1 MSDFWEIL
9 EIEPTTDISV
19 IKRAYAVLAK
29 KYHPEQYPEEFLNLR
44 NAYEAAMDYAA
55 SGNGT
60 FFAGSESQNAIIF
73 PQKTEKTNI
82 EETHKA
88 ELEEEISKQE
98 QEEEEQELSEN
109 IYWDL
114 SKLNEQSEA
123 DCTEAL
129 AQFSDLYQSGKRNDA
144 KQWYIYFTSASFL
157 EVWREESFTKM
168 MWDAVL
174 ENMEKYPINKTFAK
188 CLNAVYG
195 CFVYAPQSFAEVQYN
210 KHVLFDGFSNIEKI
224 LELSGNI
231 GKMTQNDLS
240 MFISFCEYRLL
251 VSFAEENQWNDTIK
265 MQAEYIFYRYVM
277 SYIRERC
284 TQKSYSD
291 VERCYLGIRLIVD
304 FIRKYE
310 LPEDIYQY
318 IWKIYSLES
327 AVNGRSKIYYGDI
340 RKIIAQKSKA
350 ADKMPTENNRKI
362 FDLYYVYQRK
372 LAENKLEMH
381 MIDDI
386 FSLPET
392 EKMLKDRH
400 FIYDTLFYWIAMP
413 QHLVFLERLHD
424 FYTQN
429 ANVFKSKEI
438 LASIEKREKEVQ
450 AENELKA
457 DEADQNYAL
466 CNINHRPF
474 LRYWLN
480 IGFYRAIN
488 FSNVLKRNL
497 IFSEEWAK
505 CFAQQNYRMLLLKY
519 KNKDIQI
526 KLHRRYAEYVYGG
539 KVVYKPFLQWHALE
553 NIEDDTLFF
562 LLLPAVIPFVDD
574 EKTYDMVL
582 TCIKNHLQHTSL
594 SKESITQLSEGI
606 IKLLF
611 CGKFLGEEIDDEDA
625 VNDYDCNASE
635 IYRESETNLFVCRWS
650 KYSHE
655 LCFYEQK
662 LYYRDFMPNGLYENI
677 LTETDAVS
685 LARELLTAQCAKTVA
700 DISYL
705 RIMPEYMSIQP
716 YGAKAEIRA
725 GDEITEDA
733 ILDALDRFSK
743 SSIRRM
749 ELKWLKEEV
758 VLINADDKC
767 ACFWFHDQKYTT
779 CKLLYNAEVYCTVDS
794 KYVTY
799 SPFLMGKLADYEIFR
814 SPRLLVMKLC
824 PLLFQFGEGNLI
836 ETRVNGS
843 YVWSQNVYLYG
854 KYDAY
859 LVDKM
864 KFGDFPPEK
873 IITDFNKRRK
883 FIIPKF
889 PAFMEVAKENE
900 EKQKIVLKPTTK
912 DQLQMTLQM
921 YLQGSVKYLHLCW
934 EMKENDKTFQSHL
947 FLLQEKGNYGLYY
960 LNDQKMCAYC
970 LIGSLDEYL
979 KLEGQSPILELCGV
993 PIHLYGIH
1001 HDVIRIRFFLS
1012 LLLDS
1017 IENPEQILNKVGEF
1031 VDGTRVYKQFM
1042 TYDELFHKLM
1052 EIG

>member
-1 MSDFWEIL
+1 MSDFWEVLGIV
-9 EIEPTTDISV
+9 PTTDKAV
-19 IKRAYAVLAK
+19 IKRAYAALAK

-44 NAYEAAMDYAA
+44 NAYESAMNYA
-55 SGNGT
+55 SG
-60 FFAGSESQNAIIF
+60 GSDGFIVRSELQNAISI
-73 PQKTEKTNI
+73 PQKTEKTN
-82 EETHKA
+82 A
-88 ELEEEISKQE
+88 EEIYQAEQAEEINEKGQE
-98 QEEEEQELSEN
+98 ISESG
-109 IYWDL
+109 YWDL
-114 SKLNEQSEA
+114 SKLSEQSEV

-129 AQFSDLYQSGKRNDA
+129 AQFLDLYKSGKRNDA
-144 KQWYIYFTSASFL
+144 KQWYIYFTSPSFL
-157 EVWREESFTKM
+157 EVWREKSFTTM
-168 MWDAVL
+168 MWNAVL
-174 ENMEKYPINKTFAK
+174 ENMEEYPINKTFAK

-195 CFVYAPQSFAEVQYN
+195 CFVYAPQSFTEIQYN
-210 KHVLFDGFSNIEKI
+210 KHVLFDGFANIEKI

-231 GKMTQNDLS
+231 GKMTQNDLA

-251 VSFAEENQWNDTIK
+251 VSFAEENQWNNTIK
-265 MQAEYIFYRYVM
+265 MQAEYIFQRYVM
-277 SYIRERC
+277 SYIKERC

-291 VERCYLGIRLIVD
+291 VERCYLGIRLITNY
-304 FIRKYE
+304 IRKYE

-327 AVNGRSKIYYGDI
+327 AVNGRSKLYYGDI
-340 RKIIAQKSKA
+340 REIVSHKSKT
-350 ADKMPTENNRKI
+350 PTENHKKI
-362 FDLYYVYQRK
+362 FDLYYVYQRN

-400 FIYDTLFYWIAMP
+400 FIYDTLFYWMAMP
-413 QHLVFLERLHD
+413 HHIAFLERLHD

-429 ANVFKSKEI
+429 EDVFKSKEI
-438 LASIEKREKEVQ
+438 LASIERRVKEVQ
-450 AENELKA
+450 AENVLKE
-457 DEADQNYAL
+457 DEADQNYSL
-466 CNINHRPF
+466 CTINHRPF

-488 FSNVLKRNL
+488 FSNVLKRSL
-497 IFSEEWAK
+497 LFSEEWAR
-505 CFAQQNYRMLLLKY
+505 CFAEQKHRLLLLQY
-519 KNKDIQI
+519 KNKAVQI
-526 KLHRRYAEYVYGG
+526 KFHRRYAEYVYGG
-539 KVVYKPFLQWHALE
+539 RVIYKPFIQWYALE
-553 NIEDDTLFF
+553 NIEDDTVFF

-582 TCIKNHLQHTSL
+582 ACIKKHLKNVTL
-594 SKESITQLSEGI
+594 TEETITQLSEGI
-606 IKLLF
+606 IKMLF
-611 CGKFLGEEIDDEDA
+611 CGRFSGEEIDDEEA

-635 IYRESETNLFVCRWS
+635 IYRESETELYVCRWS
-650 KYSHE
+650 KYRHA

-662 LYYRDFMPNGLYENI
+662 PYYRDFMPNGIYENI

-725 GDEITEDA
+725 GEKITEDA
-733 ILDALDRFSK
+733 ILDALDRFSQG
-743 SSIRRM
+743 SIRRM
-749 ELKWLKEEV
+749 ELKWLQEEV

-767 ACFWFHDQKYTT
+767 ACFWFHDKKYTT

-799 SPFLMGKLADYEIFR
+799 SPFLLGKLADYEIFR

-836 ETRVNGS
+836 ETKVNGMF
-843 YVWSQNVYLYG
+843 VWSQSVYLYG

-864 KFGDFPPEK
+864 KFGDYPPDR

-889 PAFMEVAKENE
+889 PAFMEAVRENG
-900 EKQKIVLKPTTK
+900 EKQKTVLKPTTK

-921 YLQGSVKYLHLCW
+921 YLQGSIKYLHLCW
-934 EMKENDKTFQSHL
+934 DMKEEDNLFQTHL
-947 FLLQEKGNYGLYY
+947 FLLHEKGKYALYY
-960 LNDQKMCAYC
+960 LNDQKMAAYC

-979 KLEGQSPILELCGV
+979 TPEGQSPILELCGV
-993 PIHLYGIH
+993 PIHLYSIH
-1001 HDVIRIRFFLS
+1001 HDIIRIRFFLS

-1031 VDGTRVYKQFM
+1031 TDGTSIYRQFM
-1042 TYDELFHKLM
+1042 TYDELYQKLM
-1052 EIG
+1052 GIG

>member
-44 NAYEAAMDYAA
+44 NAYEAAMDYVA

-60 FFAGSESQNAIIF
+60 FFARSEAPNAVISL
-73 PQKTEKTNI
+73 QKTEKTNI
-82 EETHKA
+82 EETYKA
-88 ELEEEISKQE
+88 ELEEEINEQE
-98 QEEEEQELSEN
+98 QEEEQELSEN

-123 DCTEAL
+123 DCTEAF

-231 GKMTQNDLS
+231 GKLTQNDLS

-291 VERCYLGIRLIVD
+291 VERCYLGIRLIAD

-340 RKIIAQKSKA
+340 REIVSHKSKT
-350 ADKMPTENNRKI
+350 PTENHKKI
-362 FDLYYVYQRK
+362 FDLYYVYQRN
-372 LAENKLEMH
+372 LAENKLEMY

-386 FSLPET
+386 FLLPET

-400 FIYDTLFYWIAMP
+400 FIYDTLFYWMAMP
-413 QHLVFLERLHD
+413 HHIAFLERLHD

-429 ANVFKSKEI
+429 ENVFKSKEI
-438 LASIEKREKEVQ
+438 LASIERRVKEVQ
-450 AENELKA
+450 AENTLKE
-457 DEADQNYAL
+457 DEADQNYSL
-466 CNINHRPF
+466 CTINHRPF

-480 IGFYRAIN
+480 IGFYRAIH
-488 FSNVLKRNL
+488 FSNVLKRSL
-497 IFSEEWAK
+497 IFSEEWAR
-505 CFAQQNYRMLLLKY
+505 CFAEQKHRLLLLQY
-519 KNKDIQI
+519 KNKAVQI
-526 KLHRRYAEYVYGG
+526 KFHRRYAEYIYGG
-539 KVVYKPFLQWHALE
+539 RVIYKPFLQWHALE
-553 NIEDDTLFF
+553 NIEDDTVFF

-650 KYSHE
+650 KYSHA

-662 LYYRDFMPNGLYENI
+662 PYYRDFMPNGIYENI
-677 LTETDAVS
+677 LTETDAIS

-979 KLEGQSPILELCGV
+979 KPEGQSPILELCGV

>member
-9 EIEPTTDISV
+9 EIGPTTDISV

-60 FFAGSESQNAIIF
+60 FFDRSKAPNAVISL
-73 PQKTEKTNI
+73 QKTEKTNI

-88 ELEEEISKQE
+88 ELEEEINEQE
-98 QEEEEQELSEN
+98 QEEEHELSEN

-123 DCTEAL
+123 DCTEAF
-129 AQFSDLYQSGKRNDA
+129 AQFSNLYQSGKRNDA

-291 VERCYLGIRLIVD
+291 VERCYLGIRLIAD

-350 ADKMPTENNRKI
+350 ADKTPTENNRKI

-505 CFAQQNYRMLLLKY
+505 CFAQQNYRLLLLKY

-677 LTETDAVS
+677 LTETDAIS

-700 DISYL
+700 DISYF

-979 KLEGQSPILELCGV
+979 KPEGQSPILELCGV

>member
-60 FFAGSESQNAIIF
+60 FFARSEAPNAVIS

-88 ELEEEISKQE
+88 ELEEEINEQE
-98 QEEEEQELSEN
+98 QEEEQELSEN

-123 DCTEAL
+123 DCTEAF
-129 AQFSDLYQSGKRNDA
+129 AQFSNLYQSGKRNDA

-157 EVWREESFTKM
+157 EVWREELFTKM

-195 CFVYAPQSFAEVQYN
+195 CFVYVPHSFAEVQYN

-265 MQAEYIFYRYVM
+265 MQAEYIFCRYVM

-291 VERCYLGIRLIVD
+291 VERCYLGIRLIAD

-350 ADKMPTENNRKI
+350 ADKTPTENNRKI

-505 CFAQQNYRMLLLKY
+505 CFAQQNYRLLLLKY

-594 SKESITQLSEGI
+594 SKKSITQLSEGI

-725 GDEITEDA
+725 GEEITEDA

-979 KLEGQSPILELCGV
+979 KPEGQSPILELCGV

>member
-9 EIEPTTDISV
+9 GIEPTTDKSV
-19 IKRAYAVLAK
+19 IKRAYASVAK

-44 NAYEAAMDYAA
+44 NAYESAMDYA
-55 SGNGT
+55 SGGSGG
-60 FFAGSESQNAIIF
+60 FIVRSESQNAISV
-73 PQKTEKTNI
+73 PQKTN
-82 EETHKA
+82 A
-88 ELEEEISKQE
+88 EEIYQAEQAEEINEKGQE
-98 QEEEEQELSEN
+98 ISESG
-109 IYWDL
+109 YWDL
-114 SKLNEQSEA
+114 SKLSEQSEV
-123 DCTEAL
+123 DCAEAF
-129 AQFSDLYQSGKRNDA
+129 AQFLDLYKSRKRNDA
-144 KQWYIYFTSASFL
+144 KQWYIYFTSPSFL
-157 EVWREESFTKM
+157 EVWREESFTTM
-168 MWDAVL
+168 MWNAVL
-174 ENMEKYPINKTFAK
+174 ENMEEYPINKTFAK
-188 CLNAVYG
+188 CLNTVYG
-195 CFVYAPQSFAEVQYN
+195 CFVYAPQSFMEIQYN
-210 KHVLFDGFSNIEKI
+210 NHVLFDGFANIEKI

-231 GKMTQNDLS
+231 GKMTQNDLA

-251 VSFAEENQWNDTIK
+251 VSFAEENQWSDTIK
-265 MQAEYIFYRYVM
+265 MQAEYIFQRYVM
-277 SYIRERC
+277 SYIKERC

-291 VERCYLGIRLIVD
+291 VERCYLGIRLITNY
-304 FIRKYE
+304 IRKYE

-327 AVNGRSKIYYGDI
+327 AVNGRSKLYYGDI
-340 RKIIAQKSKA
+340 REIVSHKSKT
-350 ADKMPTENNRKI
+350 PTENHKKI
-362 FDLYYVYQRK
+362 FDLYYVYQRN

-400 FIYDTLFYWIAMP
+400 FIYDTLFYWMAMP
-413 QHLVFLERLHD
+413 HHIAFLERLHD

-429 ANVFKSKEI
+429 ENVFKSKEI
-438 LASIEKREKEVQ
+438 LASIERRVKEVQ
-450 AENELKA
+450 AENALKE
-457 DEADQNYAL
+457 DEADQNYSL
-466 CNINHRPF
+466 CTINHRPF

-488 FSNVLKRNL
+488 FANVLKRSL
-497 IFSEEWAK
+497 LFSEEWAR
-505 CFAQQNYRMLLLKY
+505 CFAEQKHRLLLLQY
-519 KNKDIQI
+519 KNKAVQI
-526 KLHRRYAEYVYGG
+526 KFHRRYAEYVYGG
-539 KVVYKPFLQWHALE
+539 RVIYKPFLQWHALE
-553 NIEDDTLFF
+553 NIEDDTVFF

-582 TCIKNHLQHTSL
+582 ACIKKHLKNTML
-594 SKESITQLSEGI
+594 AEENITQLSEGI
-606 IKLLF
+606 IKMLF
-611 CGKFLGEEIDDEDA
+611 CGRFLGEEIDDEEA

-635 IYRESETNLFVCRWS
+635 IYRESETELYVCRWS
-650 KYSHE
+650 KYRHA

-662 LYYRDFMPNGLYENI
+662 PYYRDFMPNGIYENI

-725 GDEITEDA
+725 GEKITEDA
-733 ILDALDRFSK
+733 ILDALDRFSQGG
-743 SSIRRM
+743 IRRM
-749 ELKWLKEEV
+749 ELKWLQEEV

-767 ACFWFHDQKYTT
+767 ACFWFHDKKYTT

-799 SPFLMGKLADYEIFR
+799 SPFLLGKLADYEIFR

-824 PLLFQFGEGNLI
+824 PLLFQFGEENLI
-836 ETRVNGS
+836 ETKVNGMF
-843 YVWSQNVYLYG
+843 VWSQSVYLYG

-864 KFGDFPPEK
+864 KFGDYPPDR

-889 PAFMEVAKENE
+889 PAFMEAARENG
-900 EKQKIVLKPTTK
+900 EKQKTVLKPTTK

-934 EMKENDKTFQSHL
+934 DIKQEDTLFQTHL
-947 FLLQEKGNYGLYY
+947 FLLHEKGKYALYY
-960 LNDQKMCAYC
+960 LNDQKMAAYC

-979 KLEGQSPILELCGV
+979 TPEGQSPILELCGV
-993 PIHLYGIH
+993 PIHLYSIH
-1001 HDVIRIRFFLS
+1001 HDIIRIRFFLS

-1031 VDGTRVYKQFM
+1031 TDGTRIYKQFM
-1042 TYDELFHKLM
+1042 TYDELYQKLM
-1052 EIG
+1052 RIG

>member
-1 MSDFWEIL
+1 MSDFWEVLGIV
-9 EIEPTTDISV
+9 PTTDRSV
-19 IKRAYAVLAK
+19 IKRAYAALAK

-44 NAYEAAMDYAA
+44 NAYESAMDYA
-55 SGNGT
+55 SGESGG
-60 FFAGSESQNAIIF
+60 FIVRSESQNAISV
-73 PQKTEKTNI
+73 PQKTEKTN
-82 EETHKA
+82 A
-88 ELEEEISKQE
+88 EEIYQAEQTEEINEKE
-98 QEEEEQELSEN
+98 QEISESG
-109 IYWDL
+109 YWDL
-114 SKLNEQSEA
+114 SKLSEQSEV

-129 AQFSDLYQSGKRNDA
+129 AQFLDLYKSGKRNDA
-144 KQWYIYFTSASFL
+144 KQWYIYFTSPSFL
-157 EVWREESFTKM
+157 EVWREESFARM
-168 MWDAVL
+168 MWNAVL
-174 ENMEKYPINKTFAK
+174 ENMEEYPINKTFAK

-195 CFVYAPQSFAEVQYN
+195 CFVYAPQSFTEIQYN
-210 KHVLFDGFSNIEKI
+210 NHVLFDGFANIEKI

-265 MQAEYIFYRYVM
+265 MQAEYIFQRYVM
-277 SYIRERC
+277 SYIKERC

-291 VERCYLGIRLIVD
+291 VERCYLGIRLIINY
-304 FIRKYE
+304 IRKYE
-310 LPEDIYQY
+310 LPEDIYQC

-327 AVNGRSKIYYGDI
+327 AVNGRSKLYYGDI
-340 RKIIAQKSKA
+340 REIVSHKSKT
-350 ADKMPTENNRKI
+350 PTENHKKI
-362 FDLYYVYQRK
+362 FDLYYVYQRN
-372 LAENKLEMH
+372 LAENKLEMY

-400 FIYDTLFYWIAMP
+400 FIYDTLFYWMAMP
-413 QHLVFLERLHD
+413 HHIAFLERLHD

-429 ANVFKSKEI
+429 ENVFKSKEI
-438 LASIEKREKEVQ
+438 LASIERRVKEVQ
-450 AENELKA
+450 AENALKE
-457 DEADQNYAL
+457 DEADQNYSL
-466 CNINHRPF
+466 CTINHRPF

-488 FSNVLKRNL
+488 FANVLKRNL
-497 IFSEEWAK
+497 IFSEEWAR
-505 CFAQQNYRMLLLKY
+505 CFAEQKHRLLLLQY
-519 KNKDIQI
+519 KNKAIQI
-526 KLHRRYAEYVYGG
+526 KFHRRYAEYVYGG
-539 KVVYKPFLQWHALE
+539 RVFYKPFIQWYALE
-553 NIEDDTLFF
+553 NIEDDTVFF

-582 TCIKNHLQHTSL
+582 ACIRKHLKNTMLT
-594 SKESITQLSEGI
+594 EENITQLSEGI
-606 IKLLF
+606 IKMLF
-611 CGKFLGEEIDDEDA
+611 CGRFLGEEIEDEEA

-635 IYRESETNLFVCRWS
+635 IYRESETELYVCRWS
-650 KYSHE
+650 KYRQA

-662 LYYRDFMPNGLYENI
+662 PYYRDFMPNGIYENI
-677 LTETDAVS
+677 LTETDAIS

-725 GDEITEDA
+725 GEEITEDA
-733 ILDALDRFSK
+733 ILDALDRFSQG
-743 SSIRRM
+743 SIRRM
-749 ELKWLKEEV
+749 ELKWLQEEV
-758 VLINADDKC
+758 VLVNADDKC
-767 ACFWFHDQKYTT
+767 ACFWFHDKKYTT
-779 CKLLYNAEVYCTVDS
+779 CKLLYDAEVYCTVDS

-799 SPFLMGKLADYEIFR
+799 SPFLLGKLADYEIFR

-836 ETRVNGS
+836 ETKVNGMF
-843 YVWSQNVYLYG
+843 VWSQSVYLYG

-864 KFGDFPPEK
+864 KFGDYPPER

-883 FIIPKF
+883 LIIPKF
-889 PAFMEVAKENE
+889 PAYMEAARENG
-900 EKQKIVLKPTTK
+900 EKQKTVLKPTTK

-921 YLQGSVKYLHLCW
+921 YLRGSVKYLHLCW
-934 EMKENDKTFQSHL
+934 DMKEDDNLFQTHL
-947 FLLQEKGNYGLYY
+947 FLLQEKGKYALYY
-960 LNDQKMCAYC
+960 LNDQKMAAYC

-979 KLEGQSPILELCGV
+979 TPEGQSPILELCGV
-993 PIHLYGIH
+993 PIHLYSIH
-1001 HDVIRIRFFLS
+1001 HDIIRIRFFLS

-1031 VDGTRVYKQFM
+1031 TDGTRIYKQFM
-1042 TYDELFHKLM
+1042 TYDELYQKLM
-1052 EIG
+1052 RIG

>member
-1 MSDFWEIL
+1 MSDFWEVLGIV
-9 EIEPTTDISV
+9 PTTDKSV
-19 IKRAYAVLAK
+19 IKRAYAALAK

-44 NAYEAAMDYAA
+44 NAYESAMDYA
-55 SGNGT
+55 SG
-60 FFAGSESQNAIIF
+60 GSGGFIVKSEPQNVNSI
-73 PQKTEKTNI
+73 PQKTN
-82 EETHKA
+82 A
-88 ELEEEISKQE
+88 EEIYQAEQAEEINEKGQE
-98 QEEEEQELSEN
+98 ISESG
-109 IYWDL
+109 YWDL
-114 SKLNEQSEA
+114 SKLSEQSEV

-129 AQFSDLYQSGKRNDA
+129 AQFLDLYKSGKRNDA
-144 KQWYIYFTSASFL
+144 KQWYIYFTTPSFL
-157 EVWREESFTKM
+157 EVWREESFARM
-168 MWDAVL
+168 MWNAVL
-174 ENMEKYPINKTFAK
+174 ENMEEYPINKTFAK

-195 CFVYAPQSFAEVQYN
+195 CFVYAPQSFTEIQYN
-210 KHVLFDGFSNIEKI
+210 NHVLFDGFANIEKI

-265 MQAEYIFYRYVM
+265 MQAEYIFQRYVM
-277 SYIRERC
+277 SYIKERC

-291 VERCYLGIRLIVD
+291 VERCYLGIRLITNY
-304 FIRKYE
+304 IRKYE

-327 AVNGRSKIYYGDI
+327 AVNGRSKLYYGDI
-340 RKIIAQKSKA
+340 REIVSHKSKT
-350 ADKMPTENNRKI
+350 PTENHKKI
-362 FDLYYVYQRK
+362 FDLYYVYQRN

-386 FSLPET
+386 FLLPET

-400 FIYDTLFYWIAMP
+400 FIYDTLFYWMAMP
-413 QHLVFLERLHD
+413 HDIAFLERLHD

-438 LASIEKREKEVQ
+438 LASIERRVKEVQ
-450 AENELKA
+450 AENALKE
-457 DEADQNYAL
+457 DEADQNYSL
-466 CNINHRPF
+466 CTINHRPF

-488 FSNVLKRNL
+488 FANVLKRNL
-497 IFSEEWAK
+497 IFSEEWAR
-505 CFAQQNYRMLLLKY
+505 CFAEQKHRLLLLQY
-519 KNKDIQI
+519 KNKAVQI
-526 KLHRRYAEYVYGG
+526 KFHRRYAEYVCGG
-539 KVVYKPFLQWHALE
+539 RVIYKPFIQWYALE
-553 NIEDDTLFF
+553 NIEDDTVFF
-562 LLLPAVIPFVDD
+562 LLLPAVIPFIDD

-582 TCIKNHLQHTSL
+582 AHIKKHLKDVTL
-594 SKESITQLSEGI
+594 TDETITQLSQGI
-606 IKLLF
+606 IKMLF
-611 CGKFLGEEIDDEDA
+611 CGRFLGEEIDEEEA

-635 IYRESETNLFVCRWS
+635 IYRESETELYICRWS
-650 KYSHE
+650 KYRHT

-662 LYYRDFMPNGLYENI
+662 PYYRDFMPNGIYENI
-677 LTETDAVS
+677 LTETDAIS

-725 GDEITEDA
+725 GEKITEDA
-733 ILDALDRFSK
+733 ILDALDRFSQG
-743 SSIRRM
+743 SIRRM
-749 ELKWLKEEV
+749 ELKWLQEEV

-767 ACFWFHDQKYTT
+767 ACFWFHDKKYTT
-779 CKLLYNAEVYCTVDS
+779 CKLLYNAEVYCNVDS

-799 SPFLMGKLADYEIFR
+799 SPFLLGKLADYEIFR

-836 ETRVNGS
+836 ETKVNGMF
-843 YVWSQNVYLYG
+843 VWSQSVYLYG

-864 KFGDFPPEK
+864 KFGDYPPER

-889 PAFMEVAKENE
+889 PAYMEVARENG
-900 EKQKIVLKPTTK
+900 EKQKTVLKPTTK

-921 YLQGSVKYLHLCW
+921 YLQGSIKYLHLCW
-934 EMKENDKTFQSHL
+934 DIKQEDTLFQTHL
-947 FLLQEKGNYGLYY
+947 FLLHEKGKYALYY
-960 LNDQKMCAYC
+960 LNDQKMAAYC

-979 KLEGQSPILELCGV
+979 TPEGQSPILELCGV
-993 PIHLYGIH
+993 PIHLYSIH
-1001 HDVIRIRFFLS
+1001 HDIIRIRFFLS

-1031 VDGTRVYKQFM
+1031 TDGTRIYKQFM
-1042 TYDELFHKLM
+1042 TYDELYQKLM
-1052 EIG
+1052 KIG

>member
-60 FFAGSESQNAIIF
+60 FFARSEAPNAVISL
-73 PQKTEKTNI
+73 QKTEKTNI
-82 EETHKA
+82 EETYKA
-88 ELEEEISKQE
+88 ELEEEINEQE
-98 QEEEEQELSEN
+98 QEEEQELSEN

-123 DCTEAL
+123 DCTEAF

-157 EVWREESFTKM
+157 DVWREESFTKM

-340 RKIIAQKSKA
+340 RKIIAQKNKA
-350 ADKMPTENNRKI
+350 ADKTTTENNRKI

-429 ANVFKSKEI
+429 ENVFKSKEI
-438 LASIEKREKEVQ
+438 LASIERRVKEVQ
-450 AENELKA
+450 AENTLKE
-457 DEADQNYAL
+457 DEADQNYSL
-466 CNINHRPF
+466 CTINHRPF

-480 IGFYRAIN
+480 IGFYRAIH
-488 FSNVLKRNL
+488 FSNVLKRSL
-497 IFSEEWAK
+497 IFSEEWAR
-505 CFAQQNYRMLLLKY
+505 CFAEQKHRLLLLQY
-519 KNKDIQI
+519 KNKAVQI
-526 KLHRRYAEYVYGG
+526 KFHRRYAEYIYGG
-539 KVVYKPFLQWHALE
+539 RVIYKPFLQWHALE
-553 NIEDDTLFF
+553 NIEDDTVFF

-582 TCIKNHLQHTSL
+582 ACIRKHLKDVTL
-594 SKESITQLSEGI
+594 TEETIMQLSQGI

-611 CGKFLGEEIDDEDA
+611 CGEFLGEEIDDEDA

-725 GDEITEDA
+725 GEEITEDA

-979 KLEGQSPILELCGV
+979 KPEGQSPILELCGV

>member
-60 FFAGSESQNAIIF
+60 FFARSEAPNAVISL
-73 PQKTEKTNI
+73 QKTEKTNI

-88 ELEEEISKQE
+88 ELEEEINEQE
-98 QEEEEQELSEN
+98 QEEEHELSEN

-291 VERCYLGIRLIVD
+291 VERCYLGIRLIAD

-340 RKIIAQKSKA
+340 RKIIAQKSKT
-350 ADKMPTENNRKI
+350 ADITPTENNRKI

-429 ANVFKSKEI
+429 GNVFKSKEI

-505 CFAQQNYRMLLLKY
+505 CFAQQNYRLLLLKY

-662 LYYRDFMPNGLYENI
+662 LYYRDFIPNGLYENI

-758 VLINADDKC
+758 VLINVDDKC

-934 EMKENDKTFQSHL
+934 EIKENDKTFQSHL

-979 KLEGQSPILELCGV
+979 KPEGQSPILELCGV

>member
-55 SGNGT
+55 SGNGI
-60 FFAGSESQNAIIF
+60 FFARSEAPNAVISL
-73 PQKTEKTNI
+73 QKTEKTNI

-88 ELEEEISKQE
+88 ELEEEINEQE
-98 QEEEEQELSEN
+98 QEEEQELSEN

-114 SKLNEQSEA
+114 SKLNEQSEV
-123 DCTEAL
+123 DFTEAF

-291 VERCYLGIRLIVD
+291 VERCYLGIRLIAD

-340 RKIIAQKSKA
+340 RKIIAQKSKT
-350 ADKMPTENNRKI
+350 ADITPTENNRKI

-429 ANVFKSKEI
+429 ENVFKSKEI
-438 LASIEKREKEVQ
+438 LASIERRVKEVQ
-450 AENELKA
+450 AENTLKE
-457 DEADQNYAL
+457 DEADQNYSL
-466 CNINHRPF
+466 CTINHRPF

-480 IGFYRAIN
+480 IGFYRAIH
-488 FSNVLKRNL
+488 FSNVLKRSL
-497 IFSEEWAK
+497 IFSEEWAR
-505 CFAQQNYRMLLLKY
+505 CFAEQKHRLLLLKY

-611 CGKFLGEEIDDEDA
+611 CGRFLGEEIDDEDA

-700 DISYL
+700 DICYL

-725 GDEITEDA
+725 GEEITEDA

-758 VLINADDKC
+758 VLINVDDKC

-883 FIIPKF
+883 FIIPRF

-947 FLLQEKGNYGLYY
+947 FLLQEKGDYGLYY

-979 KLEGQSPILELCGV
+979 KPEGQSPILELCGV

>member
-98 QEEEEQELSEN
+98 QEEEHELSEN

-157 EVWREESFTKM
+157 DVWREESFTKM

-291 VERCYLGIRLIVD
+291 VERCYLGIRLIAD

-350 ADKMPTENNRKI
+350 ADKTPTENNRKI

-413 QHLVFLERLHD
+413 QHLVFLERLYD

-457 DEADQNYAL
+457 DEADQNYSL
-466 CNINHRPF
+466 CTINHRPF

-480 IGFYRAIN
+480 IGFYRAIH
-488 FSNVLKRNL
+488 FSNVLKRSL
-497 IFSEEWAK
+497 IFSEEWAR
-505 CFAQQNYRMLLLKY
+505 CFAEQKHRLLLLQY
-519 KNKDIQI
+519 KNKAVQI
-526 KLHRRYAEYVYGG
+526 KFHRRYAEYIYGG
-539 KVVYKPFLQWHALE
+539 RVIYKPFLQWHALE
-553 NIEDDTLFF
+553 NIEDDTVFF

-582 TCIKNHLQHTSL
+582 ACIRKHLKDVTL
-594 SKESITQLSEGI
+594 TEETIMQLSQGI
-606 IKLLF
+606 IKMLF
-611 CGKFLGEEIDDEDA
+611 CGRLLGEEIDDEEA

-635 IYRESETNLFVCRWS
+635 IYRESETELYVCRWS
-650 KYSHE
+650 KYRHA

-662 LYYRDFMPNGLYENI
+662 PYYRDFMPNGIYENI
-677 LTETDAVS
+677 LTETDAIS

-979 KLEGQSPILELCGV
+979 KPEGQSPILELCGV

>member
-1 MSDFWEIL
+1 MSDFWEVLGIV
-9 EIEPTTDISV
+9 PTTDKAV
-19 IKRAYAVLAK
+19 IKRAYAALAK

-44 NAYEAAMDYAA
+44 NAYESAMNYA
-55 SGNGT
+55 SG
-60 FFAGSESQNAIIF
+60 GSDGFIVRSEPQNAISI
-73 PQKTEKTNI
+73 PQKTEKTN
-82 EETHKA
+82 A
-88 ELEEEISKQE
+88 EEICQAEQAEEINEKE
-98 QEEEEQELSEN
+98 QEISESG
-109 IYWDL
+109 YWDL
-114 SKLNEQSEA
+114 SKLSEQSEV
-123 DCTEAL
+123 DCTEAF
-129 AQFSDLYQSGKRNDA
+129 AQFLDLYKSGKRNDA
-144 KQWYIYFTSASFL
+144 KQWYIYFTSPSFL
-157 EVWREESFTKM
+157 EVWREKSFTTM
-168 MWDAVL
+168 MWNAVL
-174 ENMEKYPINKTFAK
+174 ENMEEYPINKTFAK

-195 CFVYAPQSFAEVQYN
+195 CFVYAPQSFTEIQYN
-210 KHVLFDGFSNIEKI
+210 NHVLFDGFANIEKI

-251 VSFAEENQWNDTIK
+251 VSFAEENQWSDTIK
-265 MQAEYIFYRYVM
+265 MQAEYIFQRYVM
-277 SYIRERC
+277 SYIKERC

-291 VERCYLGIRLIVD
+291 VERCYLGIRLITNY
-304 FIRKYE
+304 IRKYE

-327 AVNGRSKIYYGDI
+327 AVNGRSKLYYGDI
-340 RKIIAQKSKA
+340 REIVSHKSKT
-350 ADKMPTENNRKI
+350 PTENHKKI
-362 FDLYYVYQRK
+362 FDMYYVYQRN

-400 FIYDTLFYWIAMP
+400 FIYDTLFYWMAMP
-413 QHLVFLERLHD
+413 HHIAFLERLHD

-429 ANVFKSKEI
+429 ENVFKSKEI
-438 LASIEKREKEVQ
+438 LASIERRVKEVQ
-450 AENELKA
+450 AENALKE
-457 DEADQNYAL
+457 DEADQNYSL
-466 CNINHRPF
+466 CTISHRPF

-488 FSNVLKRNL
+488 FANVLKRSL
-497 IFSEEWAK
+497 LFSEEWAR
-505 CFAQQNYRMLLLKY
+505 CFAEQKHRLLLLQY
-519 KNKDIQI
+519 KNKAVQI
-526 KLHRRYAEYVYGG
+526 KFHRRYAEYVYGG
-539 KVVYKPFLQWHALE
+539 RVIYKPFLQWHALE
-553 NIEDDTLFF
+553 NIEDDTVFF

-574 EKTYDMVL
+574 EKTYDVVL
-582 TCIKNHLQHTSL
+582 ACIKKHLKNTML
-594 SKESITQLSEGI
+594 AEENITQLSEGI
-606 IKLLF
+606 IKMLF
-611 CGKFLGEEIDDEDA
+611 CGRLLGEEIDDEEA
-625 VNDYDCNASE
+625 VDDYDCNASE
-635 IYRESETNLFVCRWS
+635 IYRESETELYVCRWS
-650 KYSHE
+650 KYRHA

-662 LYYRDFMPNGLYENI
+662 PYYRDFMPNGIYENI

-725 GDEITEDA
+725 GEKITEDA
-733 ILDALDRFSK
+733 ILDALDRFSQG
-743 SSIRRM
+743 SIRRM
-749 ELKWLKEEV
+749 ELKWLQEEV

-767 ACFWFHDQKYTT
+767 ACFWFHDKKYTT

-799 SPFLMGKLADYEIFR
+799 SPFLLGKLADYEIFR

-836 ETRVNGS
+836 ETKVNGMF
-843 YVWSQNVYLYG
+843 VWSQSVYLYG

-864 KFGDFPPEK
+864 KFGDYPPDR

-889 PAFMEVAKENE
+889 PAFMEAVRENG
-900 EKQKIVLKPTTK
+900 EKQKTVLKPTTK

-921 YLQGSVKYLHLCW
+921 YLQGSIKYLHLCW
-934 EMKENDKTFQSHL
+934 DMKEEDNLFQTHL
-947 FLLQEKGNYGLYY
+947 FLLHEKGKYALYY
-960 LNDQKMCAYC
+960 LNDQKMAAYC

-979 KLEGQSPILELCGV
+979 TPEGQLPILELCGV
-993 PIHLYGIH
+993 PIHLYSIH
-1001 HDVIRIRFFLS
+1001 HDIIRIRFFLS

-1031 VDGTRVYKQFM
+1031 TDGTSIYRQFM
-1042 TYDELFHKLM
+1042 TYDELYQKLM
-1052 EIG
+1052 RIG

>member
-1 MSDFWEIL
+1 MSDFWEVLGIV
-9 EIEPTTDISV
+9 PTTDKAV
-19 IKRAYAVLAK
+19 IKRAYAALAK

-44 NAYEAAMDYAA
+44 NAYESAMDYA
-55 SGNGT
+55 S
-60 FFAGSESQNAIIF
+60 SESGGFIVRSELPNAISL
-73 PQKTEKTNI
+73 PQKTKKTN
-82 EETHKA
+82 A
-88 ELEEEISKQE
+88 EEIYQAE
-98 QEEEEQELSEN
+98 QAEGINEEEQEISESG
-109 IYWDL
+109 YWDL
-114 SKLNEQSEA
+114 SKLSEQSEV
-123 DCTEAL
+123 DCAEAF
-129 AQFSDLYQSGKRNDA
+129 AQFLDLYKSRKRNDA
-144 KQWYIYFTSASFL
+144 KQWYIYFTSPSFL
-157 EVWREESFTKM
+157 EVWREESFTTM
-168 MWDAVL
+168 MWNAVL
-174 ENMEKYPINKTFAK
+174 ENMEEYPINKTFAK

-195 CFVYAPQSFAEVQYN
+195 CFVYAPQSFTEIQYN
-210 KHVLFDGFSNIEKI
+210 NHVLFDGFANIEKI

-231 GKMTQNDLS
+231 GKMTQNDLA

-251 VSFAEENQWNDTIK
+251 VSFAEENQWSDTIK
-265 MQAEYIFYRYVM
+265 MQAEYIFQRYVM
-277 SYIRERC
+277 SYIKERC

-291 VERCYLGIRLIVD
+291 VERCYLGIRLITNY
-304 FIRKYE
+304 IRKYE

-327 AVNGRSKIYYGDI
+327 AVNGRSKLYYGDI
-340 RKIIAQKSKA
+340 REIVSHKSKT
-350 ADKMPTENNRKI
+350 PTENHKKI
-362 FDLYYVYQRK
+362 FDLYYVYQRN

-400 FIYDTLFYWIAMP
+400 FIYDTLFYWMAMP
-413 QHLVFLERLHD
+413 HHIAFLERLHD

-429 ANVFKSKEI
+429 EDVFKSKEI
-438 LASIEKREKEVQ
+438 LASIERRVKEVQ
-450 AENELKA
+450 AENVLKE
-457 DEADQNYAL
+457 DEADQNYSL
-466 CNINHRPF
+466 CTINHRPF

-488 FSNVLKRNL
+488 FSNVLKRSL
-497 IFSEEWAK
+497 LFSEEWAR
-505 CFAQQNYRMLLLKY
+505 CFAEQKHRLLLLQY
-519 KNKDIQI
+519 KNKAVQI
-526 KLHRRYAEYVYGG
+526 KFHRRYAEYVYGG
-539 KVVYKPFLQWHALE
+539 RVIYKPFLQWHALE
-553 NIEDDTLFF
+553 NIEDDTVFF

-582 TCIKNHLQHTSL
+582 ACIKKHLKNTML
-594 SKESITQLSEGI
+594 AEENITQLSEGI
-606 IKLLF
+606 IKMLF
-611 CGKFLGEEIDDEDA
+611 CGRFLGEEIDDEEA

-635 IYRESETNLFVCRWS
+635 IYRESETELYVCRWS
-650 KYSHE
+650 KYRQA

-662 LYYRDFMPNGLYENI
+662 TYYRDFMPNGIYENI

-725 GDEITEDA
+725 GEEITEDA
-733 ILDALDRFSK
+733 ILDALDRFSQG
-743 SSIRRM
+743 SIRRM
-749 ELKWLKEEV
+749 ELKWLQEEV
-758 VLINADDKC
+758 VLVNADDKC
-767 ACFWFHDQKYTT
+767 ACFWFHDKKYTT

-799 SPFLMGKLADYEIFR
+799 SPFLLGKLADYEIFR

-836 ETRVNGS
+836 ETKVNGMF
-843 YVWSQNVYLYG
+843 VWSQSVYLYG

-864 KFGDFPPEK
+864 KFGDYPPER

-889 PAFMEVAKENE
+889 PAFMEAVRENG
-900 EKQKIVLKPTTK
+900 EKQKTVLKPITK

-921 YLQGSVKYLHLCW
+921 YLQGSIKYLHLCW
-934 EMKENDKTFQSHL
+934 DMKEEDNLFQTHL
-947 FLLQEKGNYGLYY
+947 FLLHEKGKYALYY
-960 LNDQKMCAYC
+960 LNDQKMAAYC

-979 KLEGQSPILELCGV
+979 TPEGQSPILELCGV
-993 PIHLYGIH
+993 PIHLYSIH
-1001 HDVIRIRFFLS
+1001 HDIIRIRFFLS

-1031 VDGTRVYKQFM
+1031 TDGTSIYRQFM
-1042 TYDELFHKLM
+1042 TYDELYQKLM
-1052 EIG
+1052 GIG

>member
-1 MSDFWEIL
+1 MSDFWEVLGIV
-9 EIEPTTDISV
+9 PTTDKSV
-19 IKRAYAVLAK
+19 IKRAYAALAK

-44 NAYEAAMDYAA
+44 NAYESAMDYA
-55 SGNGT
+55 S
-60 FFAGSESQNAIIF
+60 SESGGFIVRSELPNAISL
-73 PQKTEKTNI
+73 PQKTEKTN
-82 EETHKA
+82 A
-88 ELEEEISKQE
+88 EEIYQAEQAEEINEKGQE
-98 QEEEEQELSEN
+98 ISESG
-109 IYWDL
+109 YWDL
-114 SKLNEQSEA
+114 SKLSEQSEV
-123 DCTEAL
+123 DCAEAF
-129 AQFSDLYQSGKRNDA
+129 AQFLDLYKSGKRNDA
-144 KQWYIYFTSASFL
+144 KQWYIYFTSPSFL
-157 EVWREESFTKM
+157 EVWREESFTTM
-168 MWDAVL
+168 MWNAVL
-174 ENMEKYPINKTFAK
+174 ENMEEYPINKTFAK

-195 CFVYAPQSFAEVQYN
+195 CFVYAPQSFTEIQYN
-210 KHVLFDGFSNIEKI
+210 NHVLFDGFANIEKI

-251 VSFAEENQWNDTIK
+251 VSFAEENQWSDTIK
-265 MQAEYIFYRYVM
+265 MQAEYIFQRYVM
-277 SYIRERC
+277 SYIKERC
-284 TQKSYSD
+284 TQKLYSD
-291 VERCYLGIRLIVD
+291 VERCYLGIRLITNY
-304 FIRKYE
+304 IRKYE

-327 AVNGRSKIYYGDI
+327 AVNGRSKLYYGDI
-340 RKIIAQKSKA
+340 REIVSHKSKT
-350 ADKMPTENNRKI
+350 PTENHKKI
-362 FDLYYVYQRK
+362 FDLYYVYQRN
-372 LAENKLEMH
+372 LTENKLEMH

-386 FSLPET
+386 FLLPET

-400 FIYDTLFYWIAMP
+400 FIYDTLFYWMAMP
-413 QHLVFLERLHD
+413 HHIAFLERLHD

-429 ANVFKSKEI
+429 ENVFKSKEI
-438 LASIEKREKEVQ
+438 LASIERRVKEVQ
-450 AENELKA
+450 AENALKE
-457 DEADQNYAL
+457 DEADQNYSL
-466 CNINHRPF
+466 CTINHRPF

-488 FSNVLKRNL
+488 FANVLERSL
-497 IFSEEWAK
+497 LFSEEWAR
-505 CFAQQNYRMLLLKY
+505 CFAKQKHRLLLLQY
-519 KNKDIQI
+519 KNKAVQI
-526 KLHRRYAEYVYGG
+526 KFHRRYAEYVYGG
-539 KVVYKPFLQWHALE
+539 RVVYKPFLQWHALE
-553 NIEDDTLFF
+553 NIEDDTVFF

-582 TCIKNHLQHTSL
+582 ACIKKHLKNTML
-594 SKESITQLSEGI
+594 AEENITQLSEGI
-606 IKLLF
+606 IKMLF
-611 CGKFLGEEIDDEDA
+611 CGRFLGEEIDDEEA

-635 IYRESETNLFVCRWS
+635 IYRESKTELYVCRWS
-650 KYSHE
+650 KYRQA

-662 LYYRDFMPNGLYENI
+662 TYYRDFMPNGIYENI

-725 GDEITEDA
+725 GEEITEDA
-733 ILDALDRFSK
+733 ILDALDRFSQG
-743 SSIRRM
+743 SIRRM
-749 ELKWLKEEV
+749 ELKWLQEEV

-767 ACFWFHDQKYTT
+767 ACFWFHDKKYTT

-799 SPFLMGKLADYEIFR
+799 SPFLLGKLADYEIFR

-836 ETRVNGS
+836 ETKVNGMF
-843 YVWSQNVYLYG
+843 VWSQSVYLYG

-864 KFGDFPPEK
+864 KFGDYPPDR

-889 PAFMEVAKENE
+889 PAFMEAARENG
-900 EKQKIVLKPTTK
+900 EKQKTVLKPTTK

-921 YLQGSVKYLHLCW
+921 YLQGSIKYLHLCW
-934 EMKENDKTFQSHL
+934 DIKQEDTLFQTHL
-947 FLLQEKGNYGLYY
+947 FLLHEKGKYALYY
-960 LNDQKMCAYC
+960 LNDQKMAAYC

-979 KLEGQSPILELCGV
+979 TPEGQSPILELCGI
-993 PIHLYGIH
+993 PIHLYSIH
-1001 HDVIRIRFFLS
+1001 DDIIRIRFFLS

-1031 VDGTRVYKQFM
+1031 TDGTRIYKQFM
-1042 TYDELFHKLM
+1042 TYDELYQKLM
-1052 EIG
+1052 GIG

>member
-340 RKIIAQKSKA
+340 RKIIAQKNKA
-350 ADKMPTENNRKI
+350 ADKTTTENNRKI

-429 ANVFKSKEI
+429 ENVFKSKEI
-438 LASIEKREKEVQ
+438 LASIERRVKEVQ
-450 AENELKA
+450 AENTLKE
-457 DEADQNYAL
+457 DEADQNYSL
-466 CNINHRPF
+466 CTINHRPF

-480 IGFYRAIN
+480 IGFYRAIH
-488 FSNVLKRNL
+488 FSNVLKRSL
-497 IFSEEWAK
+497 IFSEEWAR
-505 CFAQQNYRMLLLKY
+505 CFAEQKHRLLLLQY
-519 KNKDIQI
+519 KNKAVQI
-526 KLHRRYAEYVYGG
+526 KFHRRYAEYIYGG
-539 KVVYKPFLQWHALE
+539 RVIYKPFLQWHALE
-553 NIEDDTLFF
+553 NIEDDTVFF

-582 TCIKNHLQHTSL
+582 ACIRKHLKDVTL
-594 SKESITQLSEGI
+594 TEETIMQLSQGI
-606 IKLLF
+606 IKMLF
-611 CGKFLGEEIDDEDA
+611 CGRLLGEEIDDEEA

-635 IYRESETNLFVCRWS
+635 IYRESETELYVCRWS
-650 KYSHE
+650 KYRHA

-662 LYYRDFMPNGLYENI
+662 PYYRDFMPNGIYENI

-725 GDEITEDA
+725 GEEITEDA

-859 LVDKM
+859 FVDKM

-979 KLEGQSPILELCGV
+979 KPEGQSPILELCGV

>member
-1 MSDFWEIL
+1 MSDFWEVLGIV
-9 EIEPTTDISV
+9 PTTDKSV
-19 IKRAYAVLAK
+19 IKRAYAALAK

-44 NAYEAAMDYAA
+44 NAYESAMDYA
-55 SGNGT
+55 S
-60 FFAGSESQNAIIF
+60 SESGGFIVRSELPNAISL
-73 PQKTEKTNI
+73 PQKTKKTN
-82 EETHKA
+82 A
-88 ELEEEISKQE
+88 EEIYQAEQAEEINEKE
-98 QEEEEQELSEN
+98 QEISESG
-109 IYWDL
+109 YWDL
-114 SKLNEQSEA
+114 SKLSEQSEV
-123 DCTEAL
+123 DCAEAF
-129 AQFSDLYQSGKRNDA
+129 AQFLDLYKSRKRNDA
-144 KQWYIYFTSASFL
+144 KQWYIYFTSPSFL
-157 EVWREESFTKM
+157 EVWREKSFTTM
-168 MWDAVL
+168 MWNAVL
-174 ENMEKYPINKTFAK
+174 ENMEEYPINKTFAK

-195 CFVYAPQSFAEVQYN
+195 CFVYAPQSFTEIQYN
-210 KHVLFDGFSNIEKI
+210 NHVLFDGFANIEKI

-251 VSFAEENQWNDTIK
+251 VSFAEENQWSDTIK
-265 MQAEYIFYRYVM
+265 MQAEYIFQRYVM
-277 SYIRERC
+277 SYIKERC
-284 TQKSYSD
+284 TQKLYSD
-291 VERCYLGIRLIVD
+291 VERCYLGIRLITNY
-304 FIRKYE
+304 IRKYE

-327 AVNGRSKIYYGDI
+327 AVNGRSKLYYGDI
-340 RKIIAQKSKA
+340 REIVSHKSKT
-350 ADKMPTENNRKI
+350 PTENHKKI
-362 FDLYYVYQRK
+362 FDLYYVYQRN

-392 EKMLKDRH
+392 EKMLKDRL
-400 FIYDTLFYWIAMP
+400 FIYDTLFYWMAMP
-413 QHLVFLERLHD
+413 HHIAFLERLHD

-429 ANVFKSKEI
+429 ENVFKSKEI
-438 LASIEKREKEVQ
+438 LASIERRVKEVQ
-450 AENELKA
+450 AENALKE
-457 DEADQNYAL
+457 DEADQNYSL
-466 CNINHRPF
+466 CTINHRPF

-488 FSNVLKRNL
+488 FSNVLKRSL
-497 IFSEEWAK
+497 LFSEEWAR
-505 CFAQQNYRMLLLKY
+505 CFAEQKHRLLLLQY
-519 KNKDIQI
+519 KNKAVQI
-526 KLHRRYAEYVYGG
+526 KFHRRYAEYVYGG
-539 KVVYKPFLQWHALE
+539 RVVYKPFLQWHALE
-553 NIEDDTLFF
+553 NIEDDTVFF

-582 TCIKNHLQHTSL
+582 ACIKKHLKNTML
-594 SKESITQLSEGI
+594 AEENITQLSEGI
-606 IKLLF
+606 IKMLF
-611 CGKFLGEEIDDEDA
+611 CGRFLGEEIDDEEA

-635 IYRESETNLFVCRWS
+635 IYRESETELYVCRWS
-650 KYSHE
+650 KYRHA

-662 LYYRDFMPNGLYENI
+662 PYYRDFMPNGIYENI

-725 GDEITEDA
+725 GEKITEDA
-733 ILDALDRFSK
+733 ILDALDRFSQGG
-743 SSIRRM
+743 IRRM
-749 ELKWLKEEV
+749 ELKWLQEEV

-767 ACFWFHDQKYTT
+767 ACFWFHDKKYTT

-799 SPFLMGKLADYEIFR
+799 SPFLLGKLADYEIFR

-824 PLLFQFGEGNLI
+824 SLLFQFGEGNLI
-836 ETRVNGS
+836 ETKVNGMF
-843 YVWSQNVYLYG
+843 VWSQSVYLYG

-864 KFGDFPPEK
+864 KFGDYPPDR

-889 PAFMEVAKENE
+889 PAFMEAVRENG
-900 EKQKIVLKPTTK
+900 EKQKTVLKPITK

-921 YLQGSVKYLHLCW
+921 YLQGSIKYLHLCW
-934 EMKENDKTFQSHL
+934 DMKEDDNLFQTHL
-947 FLLQEKGNYGLYY
+947 FLLHEKGKYALYY
-960 LNDQKMCAYC
+960 LNDQKMAAYC

-979 KLEGQSPILELCGV
+979 TPEGQSPILELCGV
-993 PIHLYGIH
+993 PIHLYSIH
-1001 HDVIRIRFFLS
+1001 DDIIRIRFFLS

-1031 VDGTRVYKQFM
+1031 TDGTRIYKQFM
-1042 TYDELFHKLM
+1042 TYDELYQKLM
-1052 EIG
+1052 GIG

>member
-9 EIEPTTDISV
+9 GIEPTTDKSV
-19 IKRAYAVLAK
+19 IKRAYASVAK

-44 NAYEAAMDYAA
+44 NAYESAMDYA
-55 SGNGT
+55 SG
-60 FFAGSESQNAIIF
+60 GSGGFIVRSEPQNAISI
-73 PQKTEKTNI
+73 PQKTEKTN
-82 EETHKA
+82 A
-88 ELEEEISKQE
+88 EEICQAEQAEEINEKE
-98 QEEEEQELSEN
+98 QEISESG
-109 IYWDL
+109 YWDL
-114 SKLNEQSEA
+114 SKLGEQSEV
-123 DCTEAL
+123 DCTEAF
-129 AQFSDLYQSGKRNDA
+129 AQFLDLYKSGKRNDA
-144 KQWYIYFTSASFL
+144 KQWYIYFTSPSFL
-157 EVWREESFTKM
+157 EVWREESFTTM
-168 MWDAVL
+168 MWNAVL
-174 ENMEKYPINKTFAK
+174 ENMEEYPINKTFAK

-195 CFVYAPQSFAEVQYN
+195 CFVYAPQSFTEIQYN
-210 KHVLFDGFSNIEKI
+210 NHVLFDGFANIEKI

-251 VSFAEENQWNDTIK
+251 VSFAEENQWSDTIK
-265 MQAEYIFYRYVM
+265 MQAEYIFQRYVM
-277 SYIRERC
+277 SYIKERC

-291 VERCYLGIRLIVD
+291 VERCYLGIRLITNY
-304 FIRKYE
+304 IRKYE

-327 AVNGRSKIYYGDI
+327 AVNGRSKLYYGDI
-340 RKIIAQKSKA
+340 REIVSHKSKT
-350 ADKMPTENNRKI
+350 PTENHKKI
-362 FDLYYVYQRK
+362 FDLYYVYQRN

-400 FIYDTLFYWIAMP
+400 FIYDTLFYWMAMP
-413 QHLVFLERLHD
+413 HHIAFLERLHD

-429 ANVFKSKEI
+429 ENVFKSKEI
-438 LASIEKREKEVQ
+438 LASIERRVKEVQ
-450 AENELKA
+450 AENVLKE
-457 DEADQNYAL
+457 DEADQNYSL
-466 CNINHRPF
+466 CTINHRPF

-488 FSNVLKRNL
+488 FSNVLKRSL
-497 IFSEEWAK
+497 LFSEEWAR
-505 CFAQQNYRMLLLKY
+505 CFAEQKHRLLLLQY
-519 KNKDIQI
+519 KNKAVQI
-526 KLHRRYAEYVYGG
+526 KFHRKYAEYVYGG
-539 KVVYKPFLQWHALE
+539 RVIYKPFIQWYALE
-553 NIEDDTLFF
+553 NIEDDTVFF

-582 TCIKNHLQHTSL
+582 ACIKKHLKNVTL
-594 SKESITQLSEGI
+594 TEETITQLSEGI
-606 IKLLF
+606 IKMLF
-611 CGKFLGEEIDDEDA
+611 CGRFLGEEIDDEEA

-635 IYRESETNLFVCRWS
+635 IYKESETELYVCRWS
-650 KYSHE
+650 KYRHT

-662 LYYRDFMPNGLYENI
+662 PYYRDFMPNGIYENI

-685 LARELLTAQCAKTVA
+685 LARELLTAQCAKIVA

-725 GDEITEDA
+725 GEKITEDA
-733 ILDALDRFSK
+733 ILDALDRFSQG
-743 SSIRRM
+743 SIRRM
-749 ELKWLKEEV
+749 ELKWLQEEV

-767 ACFWFHDQKYTT
+767 ACFWFHDKKYTT

-799 SPFLMGKLADYEIFR
+799 SPFLLGKLADYEIFR

-836 ETRVNGS
+836 ETKVNGMF
-843 YVWSQNVYLYG
+843 VWSQSVYLYG

-864 KFGDFPPEK
+864 KFGDYPPER

-889 PAFMEVAKENE
+889 PAFMEAVRENG
-900 EKQKIVLKPTTK
+900 EKQKTVLKPITK

-934 EMKENDKTFQSHL
+934 DIKQEDNLFQTHL
-947 FLLQEKGNYGLYY
+947 FLLHKKGKYALYY
-960 LNDQKMCAYC
+960 LNDQKMAAYC

-979 KLEGQSPILELCGV
+979 TPEGQSPILELCGV
-993 PIHLYGIH
+993 PIHLYSIH
-1001 HDVIRIRFFLS
+1001 HDIIRIRFFLS

-1031 VDGTRVYKQFM
+1031 TDGTSIYRQFM
-1042 TYDELFHKLM
+1042 TYDELYQKLM
-1052 EIG
+1052 GIG

>member
-98 QEEEEQELSEN
+98 QEEEQELSEN

-291 VERCYLGIRLIVD
+291 VERCYLGIRLIAD

-350 ADKMPTENNRKI
+350 ADKTPTENNRKI

-372 LAENKLEMH
+372 LAENKLEMN

-413 QHLVFLERLHD
+413 QHLVFLERLYD

-497 IFSEEWAK
+497 IFSEEWAR
-505 CFAQQNYRMLLLKY
+505 CFAQQNYRLLLLKY

-725 GDEITEDA
+725 GEEITEDA

-947 FLLQEKGNYGLYY
+947 FLLQEKGDYGLYY

-979 KLEGQSPILELCGV
+979 KPEGQSPILELCGV

>member
-98 QEEEEQELSEN
+98 QEEEQELSEN

-284 TQKSYSD
+284 TQKLYSD
-291 VERCYLGIRLIVD
+291 VERCYLGIRLIAD

-350 ADKMPTENNRKI
+350 ADKTPTENNRKI

-372 LAENKLEMH
+372 LAENKLEMN

-413 QHLVFLERLHD
+413 QHLVFLERLYD

-497 IFSEEWAK
+497 IFSEEWAR
-505 CFAQQNYRMLLLKY
+505 CFAQQNYRLLLLKY

-562 LLLPAVIPFVDD
+562 LLLPAVIPFVND

-725 GDEITEDA
+725 GEEITEDA

-883 FIIPKF
+883 FIIPRF

-979 KLEGQSPILELCGV
+979 KPEGQSPILELCGV

-1031 VDGTRVYKQFM
+1031 VDGMRVYKQFM

>member
-88 ELEEEISKQE
+88 ELEEEINEQE
-98 QEEEEQELSEN
+98 QEEEHELSEN

-157 EVWREESFTKM
+157 DVWREESFTKM

-438 LASIEKREKEVQ
+438 LASIKKREKEVQ

-505 CFAQQNYRMLLLKY
+505 CFAQQNYRLLLLKY

-635 IYRESETNLFVCRWS
+635 IYRESETNLFMCRWS

-662 LYYRDFMPNGLYENI
+662 LYYRDFIPNGLYENI

-725 GDEITEDA
+725 GEEITEDA

-979 KLEGQSPILELCGV
+979 KPEGQSPILELCGV

-1017 IENPEQILNKVGEF
+1017 IENPKQILNKVGEF
-1031 VDGTRVYKQFM
+1031 VNGTRVYKQFM

>member
-1 MSDFWEIL
+1 MSDFWEVLGIV
-9 EIEPTTDISV
+9 PTTDKSV
-19 IKRAYAVLAK
+19 IKRAYAALAK

-44 NAYEAAMDYAA
+44 NAYESAMDYA
-55 SGNGT
+55 SGESGG
-60 FFAGSESQNAIIF
+60 FIVRSESQNAISI
-73 PQKTEKTNI
+73 PQKTEKTN
-82 EETHKA
+82 A
-88 ELEEEISKQE
+88 EEIYQAE
-98 QEEEEQELSEN
+98 QAEEINEEEQEISEN
-109 IYWDL
+109 GYWDL
-114 SKLNEQSEA
+114 SKLSEQSEV
-123 DCTEAL
+123 DCAEAL
-129 AQFSDLYQSGKRNDA
+129 AQFLDVYKSGKRNDA
-144 KQWYIYFTSASFL
+144 KQWYIYFTSPSFL
-157 EVWREESFTKM
+157 EVWREESFTTM
-168 MWDAVL
+168 MWNAVL
-174 ENMEKYPINKTFAK
+174 ENMEEYPINKTFAK

-195 CFVYAPQSFAEVQYN
+195 CFVYAPQSFTEIQYN
-210 KHVLFDGFSNIEKI
+210 NHVLFDGFANIEKI

-251 VSFAEENQWNDTIK
+251 VSFAEENQWSDTIK
-265 MQAEYIFYRYVM
+265 MQAEYIFQRYVM
-277 SYIRERC
+277 SYIKERC
-284 TQKSYSD
+284 TQKLYSD
-291 VERCYLGIRLIVD
+291 VERCYLGIRLITNY
-304 FIRKYE
+304 IRKYE

-327 AVNGRSKIYYGDI
+327 AVNGRSKLYYGDI
-340 RKIIAQKSKA
+340 REIVSHKSKT
-350 ADKMPTENNRKI
+350 PTENHKKI
-362 FDLYYVYQRK
+362 FDLYYVYQRN

-400 FIYDTLFYWIAMP
+400 FIYDTLFYWMAMP
-413 QHLVFLERLHD
+413 HHIAFLERLHD

-429 ANVFKSKEI
+429 ENVFKSKEI
-438 LASIEKREKEVQ
+438 LASIERRVKEVQ
-450 AENELKA
+450 AENALKE
-457 DEADQNYAL
+457 DEADQNYSL
-466 CNINHRPF
+466 CTINHRPF

-488 FSNVLKRNL
+488 FANVLKRSL
-497 IFSEEWAK
+497 LFSEEWAR
-505 CFAQQNYRMLLLKY
+505 CFAEQKHRLLLLQY
-519 KNKDIQI
+519 KNKAVQI
-526 KLHRRYAEYVYGG
+526 KFHRRYAEYVYGG
-539 KVVYKPFLQWHALE
+539 RVVYKPFLQWHALE
-553 NIEDDTLFF
+553 NIEDDTVFF

-582 TCIKNHLQHTSL
+582 ACIKKHLKNVTL
-594 SKESITQLSEGI
+594 TEETITQLSEGI
-606 IKLLF
+606 IKMLF
-611 CGKFLGEEIDDEDA
+611 CGRFLGEEIDDEEA
-625 VNDYDCNASE
+625 VDDYDCNASE
-635 IYRESETNLFVCRWS
+635 IYRESETELYVCRWS
-650 KYSHE
+650 KYRHA

-662 LYYRDFMPNGLYENI
+662 PYYRDFMPNGIYENI
-677 LTETDAVS
+677 LTETDAIS

-725 GDEITEDA
+725 GEKITEDA
-733 ILDALDRFSK
+733 ILDALDRFSQG
-743 SSIRRM
+743 SIRRM
-749 ELKWLKEEV
+749 ELKWLQEEV

-767 ACFWFHDQKYTT
+767 ACFWFHDKKYTT

-799 SPFLMGKLADYEIFR
+799 SPFLLGKLADYEIFR

-836 ETRVNGS
+836 ETKVNGMF
-843 YVWSQNVYLYG
+843 VWSQSVYLYG

-864 KFGDFPPEK
+864 KFGDYLPER

-889 PAFMEVAKENE
+889 PAFMEVARENG
-900 EKQKIVLKPTTK
+900 EKQKTVLKPTTK

-934 EMKENDKTFQSHL
+934 DMKEDDNLFQTHL
-947 FLLQEKGNYGLYY
+947 FLLHEKGKYALYY
-960 LNDQKMCAYC
+960 LNDQKMAAYC

-979 KLEGQSPILELCGV
+979 TPEGQSPILELCGV
-993 PIHLYGIH
+993 PIHLYSIH
-1001 HDVIRIRFFLS
+1001 HDIIRIRFFLS

-1031 VDGTRVYKQFM
+1031 TDGTSIYRQFM
-1042 TYDELFHKLM
+1042 TYDELYQKLM
-1052 EIG
+1052 GIG

>member
-1 MSDFWEIL
+1 MSDFWEVLGIV
-9 EIEPTTDISV
+9 PTTDRSV
-19 IKRAYAVLAK
+19 IKRAYAALAK

-44 NAYEAAMDYAA
+44 NAYESAMDYA
-55 SGNGT
+55 SGESGG
-60 FFAGSESQNAIIF
+60 FIVRSESQNAISV
-73 PQKTEKTNI
+73 PQKTEKTN
-82 EETHKA
+82 A
-88 ELEEEISKQE
+88 EEIYQAEQAEEINEKE
-98 QEEEEQELSEN
+98 QEISESG
-109 IYWDL
+109 YWDL
-114 SKLNEQSEA
+114 SKLSEQSEV

-129 AQFSDLYQSGKRNDA
+129 AQFLDLYKSGKRNDA
-144 KQWYIYFTSASFL
+144 KQWYIYFTSPSFL
-157 EVWREESFTKM
+157 EVWREESFTTM
-168 MWDAVL
+168 MWNAVL
-174 ENMEKYPINKTFAK
+174 ENMEEYPINKTFAK

-195 CFVYAPQSFAEVQYN
+195 CFVYAPQSFTEIQYN
-210 KHVLFDGFSNIEKI
+210 NHVLFDGFANIEKI

-251 VSFAEENQWNDTIK
+251 VSFAEENQWSDTIK
-265 MQAEYIFYRYVM
+265 MQAEYIFQRYVM
-277 SYIRERC
+277 SYIKERC
-284 TQKSYSD
+284 TQKLYSD
-291 VERCYLGIRLIVD
+291 VERCYLGIRLITNY
-304 FIRKYE
+304 IRKYE

-327 AVNGRSKIYYGDI
+327 AVNGRSKLYYGDI
-340 RKIIAQKSKA
+340 REIVSHKSKT
-350 ADKMPTENNRKI
+350 PTENHKKI
-362 FDLYYVYQRK
+362 FDLYYVYQRN

-400 FIYDTLFYWIAMP
+400 FIYDTLFYWMAMP
-413 QHLVFLERLHD
+413 HHIAFLERLHD

-429 ANVFKSKEI
+429 ENVFKSKEI
-438 LASIEKREKEVQ
+438 LASIERRVKEVQ
-450 AENELKA
+450 AENALKE
-457 DEADQNYAL
+457 DEADQNYSL
-466 CNINHRPF
+466 CTINHRPF

-488 FSNVLKRNL
+488 FANVLKRSL
-497 IFSEEWAK
+497 IFSEEWAR
-505 CFAQQNYRMLLLKY
+505 CFAEQKHRLLLLQY
-519 KNKDIQI
+519 KNKAVQI
-526 KLHRRYAEYVYGG
+526 KFHRRYAEYVYGG
-539 KVVYKPFLQWHALE
+539 RVVYKPFLQWHALE
-553 NIEDDTLFF
+553 NIEDDTVFF

-582 TCIKNHLQHTSL
+582 ACIKKHLKNTML
-594 SKESITQLSEGI
+594 AEENITQLSEGI
-606 IKLLF
+606 IKMLF
-611 CGKFLGEEIDDEDA
+611 CGRFLGEEIDDEEA

-635 IYRESETNLFVCRWS
+635 IYKESETELYVCRWS
-650 KYSHE
+650 KYRHA

-662 LYYRDFMPNGLYENI
+662 PYYRDFMPNGIYENI

-725 GDEITEDA
+725 GEKITEDA
-733 ILDALDRFSK
+733 ILDALDRFSQGG
-743 SSIRRM
+743 IRRM
-749 ELKWLKEEV
+749 ELKWLQEEV

-767 ACFWFHDQKYTT
+767 ACFWFHDKKYTT

-799 SPFLMGKLADYEIFR
+799 SPFLLGKLADYEIFR

-836 ETRVNGS
+836 ETKVNGMF
-843 YVWSQNVYLYG
+843 VWSQSVYLYG

-864 KFGDFPPEK
+864 KFGDYPPDR

-889 PAFMEVAKENE
+889 PAFMEAVRENG
-900 EKQKIVLKPTTK
+900 EKQKTVLKPITK

-934 EMKENDKTFQSHL
+934 DIKQEDTLFQTHL
-947 FLLQEKGNYGLYY
+947 FLLHEKGKYALYY
-960 LNDQKMCAYC
+960 LNDQKMAAYC

-979 KLEGQSPILELCGV
+979 TPEGQLPILELCGV
-993 PIHLYGIH
+993 PIHLYSIH
-1001 HDVIRIRFFLS
+1001 HDIIRIRFFLS

-1031 VDGTRVYKQFM
+1031 TDGTSIYRQFM
-1042 TYDELFHKLM
+1042 TYDELYQKLM
-1052 EIG
+1052 GIG

>member
-98 QEEEEQELSEN
+98 QEEEQELSEN

-497 IFSEEWAK
+497 IFSEEWAR
-505 CFAQQNYRMLLLKY
+505 CFAQQNYRLLLLKY

-582 TCIKNHLQHTSL
+582 MCIKNHLQHTSL

-650 KYSHE
+650 KYRHA

-662 LYYRDFMPNGLYENI
+662 PYYRDFMPNGLYENI
-677 LTETDAVS
+677 LTETDAAS

-725 GDEITEDA
+725 GEEITEDA

-947 FLLQEKGNYGLYY
+947 FLLQEKGDYGLYY

-979 KLEGQSPILELCGV
+979 KPEGQSPILELCGV

>member
-98 QEEEEQELSEN
+98 QEEEQELSEN

-291 VERCYLGIRLIVD
+291 VERCYLGIRLIAD

-505 CFAQQNYRMLLLKY
+505 CFAQQNYRLLLLKY

-553 NIEDDTLFF
+553 NIVDDTLFF

-635 IYRESETNLFVCRWS
+635 IYRESETELYVCRWS
-650 KYSHE
+650 KYRHA

-662 LYYRDFMPNGLYENI
+662 PYYRDFMPNGIYENI
-677 LTETDAVS
+677 LTETDAIS

-725 GDEITEDA
+725 GEEITEDA

-934 EMKENDKTFQSHL
+934 EIKENDKTFQSHL

-979 KLEGQSPILELCGV
+979 KPEGQSPILELCGV

-1042 TYDELFHKLM
+1042 TYDELFHKLL